1 MKPSTNLKTFVE
13 EVINGSGDVS
23 EWKNLESGPDL
34 KFTRQKDDL

>member
-1 MKPSTNLKTFVE
+1 MKPYADLKTFIE

-23 EWKNLESGPDL
+23 EWKSLDGGPDL